1 MKWFRRAGYYCVSRK
16 AAILLY
22 FVTENN
28 TSFTNII
35 LCLNIFHNLV
45 YNTAAF
51 HASLQKAAIL
61 LCECYKR
68 KNNLSKH
75 NTTFANIATKN
86 LSGSVILNLANRY
99 HLKKNL
105 ALVRLSL
112 PHLSQSL
119 FFRSSR
125 LKNHAL

>member
-86 LSGSVILNLANRY
+86 LSGSVVLNLANMIPF
-99 HLKKNL
+99 KEKSCIGEAKS
-105 ALVRLSL
+105 ALLISKFIF
-112 PHLSQSL
+112 SQL
-119 FFRSSR
+119 
-125 LKNHAL
+125 